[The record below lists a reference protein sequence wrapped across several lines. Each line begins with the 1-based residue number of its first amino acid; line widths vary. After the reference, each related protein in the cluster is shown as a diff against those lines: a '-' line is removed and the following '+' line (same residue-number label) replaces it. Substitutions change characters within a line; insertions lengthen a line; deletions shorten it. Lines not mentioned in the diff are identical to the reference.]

1 MDVQLTNLVSSA
13 EKLLRDKRSSVP
25 GRTGVPSEAQN
36 AADKTEFSSSL
47 TSRYLKVQETLG
59 NLQEQ
64 LSKEQMKLGVLSE
77 EKNTPKEELI
87 NVLFGE
93 TPLFRELVE
102 NPNQDL
108 NQLREQV
115 QVKKDQLM
123 DSIRKYEVE
132 SENVLS
138 VGMLKN
144 PENFRKS
151 IENLSGKDIQM
162 KQLSEKTI
170 ERLIQD

>member
-1 MDVQLTNLVSSA
+1 
-13 EKLLRDKRSSVP
+13 
-25 GRTGVPSEAQN
+25 
-36 AADKTEFSSSL
+36 
-47 TSRYLKVQETLG
+47 
-59 NLQEQ
+59 
-64 LSKEQMKLGVLSE
+64 MKLGVLSE
-77 EKNTPKEELI
+77 ENNTPKEDLI
-87 NVLFGE
+87 NILFGE

-115 QVKKDQLM
+115 RVKKDQLI

-151 IENLSGKDIQM
+151 VENLSGKDIQM

>member
-25 GRTGVPSEAQN
+25 GRTGTPSETQN
-36 AADKTEFSSSL
+36 TADKTEFSSSL
-47 TSRYLKVQETLG
+47 TSRYLKVQETLTG
-59 NLQEQ
+59 LQQE
-64 LSKEQMKLGVLSE
+64 LSREQMKLGILDE
-77 EKNTPKEELI
+77 GNTTKEDLI
-87 NVLFGE
+87 HILFGE

-102 NPNQDL
+102 NPDLDL
-108 NQLREQV
+108 NA
-115 QVKKDQLM
+115 VKDKVLKNKDELT
-123 DSIRKYEVE
+123 DAIRKFEVE

-138 VGMLKN
+138 LGMLKS

-151 IENLSGKDIQM
+151 VEDLSAKDIRM

>member
-36 AADKTEFSSSL
+36 APDKTEFSSGL
-47 TSRYLKVQETLG
+47 TSRYLKVQETLA
-59 NLQEQ
+59 NLQEE
-64 LSKEQMKLGVLSE
+64 LSKEQMKLGVLDE
-77 EKNTPKEELI
+77 GNTPKEDLI
-87 NVLFGE
+87 HILFGE
-93 TPLFRELVE
+93 TPLFRELLE

-108 NQLREQV
+108 NQVREQV
-115 QVKKDQLM
+115 RVKKDQLT
-123 DSIRKYEVE
+123 DSIRKFEVE

-138 VGMLKN
+138 VGMLKS

-151 IENLSGKDIQM
+151 IEDLSAKDIRM